1 MTELDA
7 ELVPLTLE
15 LIDEYGKSVG
25 YTRVT
30 PGDYDTS
37 TGKAVAATEPK
48 PLKAIVEDVV
58 VKSRT
63 SGLIEGSYKKFFVA
77 GAALD
82 QDPTPSDIMTV
93 DGYAH
98 TIAQGGVK
106 RYYSGELIALYEL
119 WAEA

>member
-15 LIDEYGKSVG
+15 LIDEYGKSIV

-30 PGDYDTS
+30 PGAYDTA
-37 TGKAVAATEPK
+37 TGKAAPATEPV
-48 PLKAIVEDVV
+48 PLKTIVEDVV

-63 SGLIEGSYKKFFVA
+63 SGLIEGSYKKFYIA

-82 QDPTPSDIMTV
+82 QDPTPSDTLTI
-93 DGYAH
+93 DGFAH